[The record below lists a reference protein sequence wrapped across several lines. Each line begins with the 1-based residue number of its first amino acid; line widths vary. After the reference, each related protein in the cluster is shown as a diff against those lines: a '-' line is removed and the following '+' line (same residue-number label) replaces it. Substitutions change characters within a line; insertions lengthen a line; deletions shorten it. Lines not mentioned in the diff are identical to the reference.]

1 MLSAYD
7 KQLATDPRWER
18 GEEAEQDEPD
28 DVERDDETA

>member
-18 GEEAEQDEPD
+18 AEEVEADEPND
-28 DVERDDETA
+28 ERDDEQA